1 MMTRRWGGDSA
12 RVRTGR
18 FVHPRHPTKLIFP
31 FPGRSSVRD
40 RTLVRTNGTV
50 DYIDFAYVCTC
61 LGRGHSPRRRR
72 ARATRGR
79 RSARRGTRA
88 RRMTATATAS
98 STRAMRAAR
107 SRVGASAR
115 ATSRG
120 RSMGTF
126 ATRATR
132 TRATSD
138 DADVVVV
145 GSGIGGLTAAAM
157 LAYYGKKVRGERRR
171 DGRD

>member
-1 MMTRRWGGDSA
+1 
-12 RVRTGR
+12 
-18 FVHPRHPTKLIFP
+18 
-31 FPGRSSVRD
+31 
-40 RTLVRTNGTV
+40 
-50 DYIDFAYVCTC
+50 
-61 LGRGHSPRRRR
+61 
-72 ARATRGR
+72 
-79 RSARRGTRA
+79 
-88 RRMTATATAS
+88 MTAIATAS
-98 STRAMRAAR
+98 STRAMRAVR
-107 SRVGASAR
+107 TRVDASAR

>member
-1 MMTRRWGGDSA
+1 M
-12 RVRTGR
+12 V
-18 FVHPRHPTKLIFP
+18 
-31 FPGRSSVRD
+31 
-40 RTLVRTNGTV
+40 
-50 DYIDFAYVCTC
+50 
-61 LGRGHSPRRRR
+61 
-72 ARATRGR
+72 
-79 RSARRGTRA
+79 
-88 RRMTATATAS
+88 
-98 STRAMRAAR
+98 
-107 SRVGASAR
+107 
-115 ATSRG
+115 
-120 RSMGTF
+120 TF